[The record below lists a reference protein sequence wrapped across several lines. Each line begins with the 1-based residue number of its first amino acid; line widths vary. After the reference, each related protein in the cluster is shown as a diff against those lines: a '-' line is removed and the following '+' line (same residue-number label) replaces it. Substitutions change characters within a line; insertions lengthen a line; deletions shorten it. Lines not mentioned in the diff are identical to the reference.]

1 MAFLNE
7 PPAGSGNCLFLIL
20 DFPALRPLAPVSHCV
35 SLPHCRT
42 VPHCVSLPLT
52 TALPLTVSHCV
63 SPRGSGEEVFPL
75 MGMSEEHKQYM
86 PSRYFQPSTDGGVEG
101 CVTPDQECLAAV
113 RAASVGATS
122 AQFSGE
128 YGFESAFICIFRR
141 IRLRVRLSVFFEESG

>member
-1 MAFLNE
+1 
-7 PPAGSGNCLFLIL
+7 
-20 DFPALRPLAPVSHCV
+20 
-35 SLPHCRT
+35 
-42 VPHCVSLPLT
+42 
-52 TALPLTVSHCV
+52 
-63 SPRGSGEEVFPL
+63 

-101 CVTPDQECLAAV
+101 CVTPDQGCLAAV

-128 YGFESAFICIFRR
+128 YGFESAFICILRR